1 MQNTPHLF
9 GETFAQTQTWL
20 HQIREELGGW
30 MPDDYALQSLRAALH
45 ALRDQLT
52 VDQSAHLSAQ
62 LPILIRGIYF
72 EQWVPSATPARDRHE
87 EIFLSRI
94 QPYFAGKERAVD
106 AKDVVRAVFKVLHR
120 HISEGESEKIYNTL
134 PKDIRRF
141 WPAQK
146 VYGEIETVIPAAPNL
161 P

>member
-9 GETFAQTQTWL
+9 GETVSQTQTWL
-20 HQIREELGGW
+20 HQISTELGGW
-30 MPDDYALQSLRAALH
+30 MTDDYALQALRAAMH

-62 LPILIRGIYF
+62 LPTLIRGIYY
-72 EQWVPSATPARDRHE
+72 EGWVPSQTPARDRHDE
-87 EIFLSRI
+87 VFLSRVM
-94 QPYFAGKERAVD
+94 PYFRGKGHAVD
-106 AKDVVRAVFKVLHR
+106 PAEVVRAVFVVLHR
-120 HISEGESEKIYNTL
+120 HISEGESEKIYNSL
-134 PKDIRRF
+134 PKDLRRY

-146 VYGEIETVIPAAPNL
+146 VYGEIQAAAPARSNL